1 MGIPSEML
9 SKAWE
14 VKDTVL
20 HAIVIVCY
28 RAGNKS
34 AAASA
39 SASAGLTED
48 EKKKIL
54 ADEEKELQRM
64 KVLSHCVVLLT
75 LC

>member
-1 MGIPSEML
+1 M
-9 SKAWE
+9 
-14 VKDTVL
+14 
-20 HAIVIVCY
+20 IVCY

-34 AAASA
+34 AGASA

>member
-1 MGIPSEML
+1 M
-9 SKAWE
+9 
-14 VKDTVL
+14 
-20 HAIVIVCY
+20 IVCY